1 MKKILIALDFDPS
14 ALKIAKAGYSLAKAL
29 KAQIILLH
37 VTSEISYYSSLN
49 YSPIVGFGIF
59 SNENI
64 IEKDAEI
71 ESKNL
76 AQNFLDNCKEKLADE
91 TIQTVVEN
99 GDFAENILAVASEYH
114 ADMIVMGTQGRNGFK
129 KMLLGNVAEKFYIT
143 VPYRY
148 ILFQFNK
155 ENYAWLN

>member
-1 MKKILIALDFDPS
+1 MKKILIALDLDPS
-14 ALKIAKAGYSLAKAL
+14 AMKIAKAGYSLAKDL

-37 VTSEISYYSSLN
+37 VTSEVSYYSSLN

-71 ESKNL
+71 ESKDL
-76 AQNFLDNCKEKLADE
+76 AQNFLDNCKERLADG

-99 GDFAENILAVASEYH
+99 GDFAENILAVASKYH
-114 ADMIVMGTQGRNGFK
+114 ADLIVMGTHGRNGIK
-129 KMLLGNVAEKFYIT
+129 EMLLGNVTQKVLHHSSIPLYIVPIQQEK
-143 VPYRY
+143 
-148 ILFQFNK
+148 LSL
-155 ENYAWLN
+155 A